1 MRIHNIICKNYL
13 CRPLSKI
20 LFYNFNKKNGY
31 LCVCVC
37 VCVKDISQTFNSEYV
52 GENCKLVGERE
63 SRKPSVFIYILYSAR
78 IFTNM
83 QLSTL
88 YLNIYKDA
96 STKKF

>member
-1 MRIHNIICKNYL
+1 MDI
-13 CRPLSKI
+13 
-20 LFYNFNKKNGY
+20 
-31 LCVCVC
+31 CVCVC

-63 SRKPSVFIYILYSAR
+63 SRKPSVFIYILYSAQ

-96 STKKF
+96 STKNF